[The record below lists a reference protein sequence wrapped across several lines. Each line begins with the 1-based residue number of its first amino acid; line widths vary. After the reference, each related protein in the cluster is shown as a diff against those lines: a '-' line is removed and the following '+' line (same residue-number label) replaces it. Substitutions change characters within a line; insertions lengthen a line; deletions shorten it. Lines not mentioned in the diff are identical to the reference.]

1 MKETYRKWNEISEDA
16 RTLLISNLAT
26 ELSTLRAKAKITQEE
41 LAGAIG
47 ISRQTYSQIEC
58 GKTRMSW
65 STYLSL
71 LFFYSSKEGTAK
83 LIEALN
89 IYPNEYLGREIE

>member
-1 MKETYRKWNEISEDA
+1 MKDTYQKWNDIPEDA
-16 RTLLISNLAT
+16 RSIMISNLTT
-26 ELSTLRAKAKITQEE
+26 ELNTLRAKARITQEE

-58 GKTRMSW
+58 RKTRMSW

-71 LFFYSSKEGTAK
+71 LFFYSSKESTAK
-83 LIEALN
+83 LLEALN
-89 IYPNEYLGREIE
+89 LYPNQYLRKEAE

>member
-1 MKETYRKWNEISEDA
+1 MKNTCLKWNNIPESARNELISEL
-16 RTLLISNLAT
+16 TS
-26 ELSTLRAKAKITQEE
+26 ELSILRAKAKITQEE

-71 LFFYSSKEGTAK
+71 LFFYSSNKSTSK
-83 LIEALN
+83 LMETLN
-89 IYPNEYLGREIE
+89 IYPNNYMSKEPE